1 MLLGQLHAGE
11 PRSNRRF
18 YIVFDR
24 LISRRIFMF

>member
-18 YIVFDR
+18 YIVLDR